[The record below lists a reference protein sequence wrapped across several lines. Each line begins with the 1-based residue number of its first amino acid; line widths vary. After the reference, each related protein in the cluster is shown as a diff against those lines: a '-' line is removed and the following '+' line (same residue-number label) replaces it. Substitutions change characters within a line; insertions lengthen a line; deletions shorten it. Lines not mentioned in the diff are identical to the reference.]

1 MPDTP
6 RTWGPGLRAGLSLVP
21 PPHPRPRHSPLA
33 LWHLLSLDAPSVA
46 AVWTLFI
53 ARCSHLTL
61 PWTAPAA
68 MFVAVWMIYAADR
81 LLDARLL
88 DAYLPDTEIPNTPPL
103 ESRNPESRPSESRLS
118 PPDLEAR
125 HRFHHHHRT
134 PFLAFILLSA
144 FTLAD
149 LLHHI
154 DPRALHLYA
163 LLAALLA
170 AWMLLIHI
178 RPLPNGTTRR
188 LPKELA
194 VGIFFPAAI
203 FIPTLARTSPTP
215 AALRLLG
222 WTANWLCPNLLPSA
236 ILFACVCTLNC
247 LCLYA
252 WEHPAKP
259 LQDQTARTQDPAT
272 PSQDQPTRLQAH
284 WTTRWATAH
293 LNQLALTLLAASTI
307 ATLSLS
313 PPIALPAL
321 ACSLSTAALFALN
334 LFRRRLSP
342 IHLRAAADLVLL
354 TPLLLLP
361 FTR

>member
-1 MPDTP
+1 MSSSPSLHPSRRPSSQHTP
-6 RTWGPGLRAGLSLVP
+6 RPQRVP
-21 PPHPRPRHSPLA
+21 PLRPRYTALA
-33 LWHLLSLDAPSVA
+33 LWHLLSLDAPTVA
-46 AVWTLFI
+46 TLWTLFI

-61 PWTAPAA
+61 PRTALAA

-88 DAYLPDTEIPNTPPL
+88 DTPSL
-103 ESRNPESRPSESRLS
+103 ESRNLESRLS
-118 PPDLEAR
+118 PSGLEAR
-125 HRFHHHHRT
+125 HRFHHRHRT
-134 PFLAFILLSA
+134 AFLTVILLSSVV
-144 FTLAD
+144 LAV

-154 DPRALHLYA
+154 DPSALHLYVV
-163 LLAALLA
+163 LATLLA
-170 AWMLLIHI
+170 AWMILIHI
-178 RPLPNGTTRR
+178 RPEPNGTTRR

-203 FIPTLARTSPTP
+203 FIPTLARTVPTP
-215 AALRLLG
+215 AAVHFLG
-222 WTANWLCPNLLPSA
+222 WTANWVRPNLLPSA

-252 WEHPAKP
+252 WEHPTKP
-259 LQDQTARTQDPAT
+259 LPDGP
-272 PSQDQPTRLQAH
+272 PPLQAH

-293 LNQLALTLLAASTI
+293 LTQLALSLLAASTI

-334 LFRRRLSP
+334 LYRRRLSP

-354 TPLLLLP
+354 TPILLLP
-361 FTR
+361 FAR